1 MNIPLSC
8 PDITERE
15 IEYVTRTLR
24 TGRLSLGPR
33 LAEFE
38 ERFAAWIGARFAI
51 ATNSGTSALH
61 LCVKALGI
69 GPEDEVLTSSFSFV
83 ASANCLLYE
92 RAIPSFADIHP
103 ATLNLDPAALAEAI
117 ARDCTWERVRGRL
130 INRRTGRIV
139 KAILPV
145 HVFGLP
151 CDMAPILQIARSF
164 NLRVLED
171 ACEALGAE
179 CCGRRAGTFGD
190 AAAFAFYPN
199 KQMTT
204 AEGGMIVTSSPHI
217 AAVCRSLRNQG
228 RDDDSQ
234 WLRHIQLGY
243 NYRLSDLHC
252 ALGLAQLERLDD
264 LLAARER
271 VAAAYSRAFA
281 GISSITL
288 PYESSGMNRSW
299 FTYAIQVGGTLPD
312 PVAEHLRD
320 SLVAGLRGRG
330 IACQTY
336 FPPIH
341 RQPYFREC
349 ARMTLPPLPH
359 TESASARC
367 LALPLFSSMTHGQV
381 NQVCDAVREIL
392 SQTGSRLE
400 RMPRRRAAA
409 DRAAD

>member
-1 MNIPLSC
+1 MKIPLSR
-8 PDITERE
+8 PDIGDRE

-24 TGRLSLGPR
+24 SGQLSQGPR

-38 ERFAAWIGARFAI
+38 ERFAAYVGTRYAI

-92 RAIPSFADIHP
+92 RAVPAFADINP
-103 ATLNLDPAALAEAI
+103 ATLNLDPVALADSI

-130 INRRTGRIV
+130 INRRSGRVV

-179 CCGRRAGTFGD
+179 YSGRRVGTFGD

-204 AEGGMIVTSSPHI
+204 AEGGMVVTSNPHI

-228 RDDDSQ
+228 RDEDSQ
-234 WLRHIQLGY
+234 WLRHIRLGC

-252 ALGLAQLERLDD
+252 ALGLAQLERLDEF
-264 LLAARER
+264 LAARAR
-271 VAAAYSRAFA
+271 IAAAYSRGLA
-281 GISSITL
+281 GIPQITVPHDTPGL
-288 PYESSGMNRSW
+288 NRSW
-299 FTYAIQVGGTLPD
+299 FVYAVQIGSTLPD
-312 PVAEHLRD
+312 LMAEDLRSQLMAD
-320 SLVAGLRGRG
+320 LLGRG
-330 IACQTY
+330 IACQNY

-341 RQPYFREC
+341 RQPYFLEF
-349 ARMTLPPLPH
+349 ARVPPPSLPQ
-359 TESASARC
+359 TESASARS
-367 LALPLFSSMTHGQV
+367 LALPLFNSMTQGQV
-381 NQVCDAVREIL
+381 DEVCDAVRDFL
-392 SQTGSRLE
+392 SEKGLRLE
-400 RMPRRRAAA
+400 RVPLQHAAA